1 MNPIPTPP
9 PSGEPRTTEFDETI
23 AKLTASRGALYGHPK
38 DNFARIARLTAETT
52 SCHHPEIRV
61 ALDMILTK
69 VARLVETPAH
79 MDSVLDIAG
88 YARTITMIL
97 DKEAES
103 SPPPTGARSAE
114 GEAKHP
120 R

>member
-1 MNPIPTPP
+1 
-9 PSGEPRTTEFDETI
+9 
-23 AKLTASRGALYGHPK
+23 
-38 DNFARIARLTAETT
+38 
-52 SCHHPEIRV
+52 
-61 ALDMILTK
+61 MILTK